1 MNDSLNE
8 VTVLDA
14 RFKGLISETCVLEKL
29 FTGMRWAEGPVY
41 FADGDYFLCSDIPND
56 RMMQWIDGLGE
67 REFRVPADHSN
78 GNTRDLSG
86 RLVTCEHG
94 SRSVSRTEYDGR
106 KTVIVDRY
114 RGKKLNSPN
123 DVVVK
128 SDGTVWFTDPTYGIK
143 SDHEGHKS
151 ERELDGNYVF
161 RFDPADGTLAIV
173 ADDFVQPNGIAFSPD
188 ESVMYIADTGATES
202 SDGPR
207 HIRSFRVR
215 DGRRISGGDVFAT
228 LTDGLFDGFRLDTA
242 GNVWTSAGAGVNC
255 YAPTGDLLGRISLPE
270 TVSNLTFGGPYR
282 NRLFITATTSAY
294 SLFVNARGVV

>member
-1 MNDSLNE
+1 MSDSSNE
-8 VTVLDA
+8 VTVVDA
-14 RFKGLISETCVLEKL
+14 RFKGLISETCVLERL

-78 GNTRDLSG
+78 GNTRDLAG

-123 DVVVK
+123 DAVVK
-128 SDGTVWFTDPTYGIK
+128 SDGTIWFTDPTYGIK

-151 ERELDGNYVF
+151 DRELDGNYVF
-161 RFDPADGTLAIV
+161 RFDPADGTLVIV

-188 ESVMYIADTGATES
+188 ESVLYIADTGATES
-202 SDGPR
+202 PDGPR
-207 HIRSFRVR
+207 HIRSFLVR
-215 DGRRISGGDVFAT
+215 DGRRLSGGDVFAT

-270 TVSNLTFGGPYR
+270 KVSNLTFGGPYR

-294 SLFVNARGVV
+294 SLFVNARGVA